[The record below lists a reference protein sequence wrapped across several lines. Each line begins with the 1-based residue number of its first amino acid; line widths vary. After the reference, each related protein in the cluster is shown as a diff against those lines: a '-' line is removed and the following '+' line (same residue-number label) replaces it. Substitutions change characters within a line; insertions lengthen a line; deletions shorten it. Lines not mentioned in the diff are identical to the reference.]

1 MDPAAWRA
9 RLGAA
14 RVATLATL
22 DGEGRPHLVPV
33 CFACLEDDRIVSV
46 VDDKPK
52 RTPALRRLDHVRA
65 HPDVCLL
72 AHHYEED
79 WSALWWVRVDGTATV
94 RPRAD
99 AGMLAALAAKYAPYA
114 ARPPA
119 GPAIVI
125 TPTRWRGWA
134 ADG

>member
-22 DGEGRPHLVPV
+22 DGQGRPHLVPV
-33 CFACLEDDRIVSV
+33 CFVVLHDDRIVSV

-72 AHHYEED
+72 THHYEED

-94 RPRAD
+94 LPRAD
-99 AGMLAALAAKYAPYA
+99 AETLAALAAKYAPYA

-119 GPAIVI
+119 GPSIVI
-125 TPTRWRGWA
+125 TPTRWRCWTAG
-134 ADG
+134 G

>member
-22 DGEGRPHLVPV
+22 DGQGRPHLVPV
-33 CFACLEDDRIVSV
+33 CFACLGDDRIVSV

-79 WSALWWVRVDGTATV
+79 WSALWWVRLDGNGRLVDSDQEIESAK
-94 RPRAD
+94 R
-99 AGMLAALAAKYAPYA
+99 ALASKYLQYRELAIP
-114 ARPPA
+114 
-119 GPAIVI
+119 GPVI
-125 TPTRWRGWA
+125 ALDVETWRSWP
-134 ADG
+134 

>member
-22 DGEGRPHLVPV
+22 DGQGRPHLVPV
-33 CFACLEDDRIVSV
+33 CFVVLDDDRIVSV

-52 RTPALRRLDHVRA
+52 RTRALRRLDHVRA

-94 RPRAD
+94 LPRAD
-99 AGMLAALAAKYAPYA
+99 AEMLAALATKYAPYA

-119 GPAIVI
+119 GPSIVI
-125 TPTRWRGWA
+125 TPTRWRGWSA
-134 ADG
+134 GG

>member
-1 MDPAAWRA
+1 MDPAARRA
-9 RLGAA
+9 RLAAA

-22 DGEGRPHLVPV
+22 DGHGRPHLVPV
-33 CFACLEDDRIVSV
+33 CFACLDDDRIVSV

-65 HPDVCLL
+65 HPEVSLL

-79 WSALWWVRVDGTATV
+79 WSALWWVRVDGTARV
-94 RPRAD
+94 LDAAD
-99 AGMLAALAAKYAPYA
+99 AVMLRALAAKYDPYV

-125 TPTRWRGWA
+125 TPTQWRSWSA
-134 ADG
+134 AG